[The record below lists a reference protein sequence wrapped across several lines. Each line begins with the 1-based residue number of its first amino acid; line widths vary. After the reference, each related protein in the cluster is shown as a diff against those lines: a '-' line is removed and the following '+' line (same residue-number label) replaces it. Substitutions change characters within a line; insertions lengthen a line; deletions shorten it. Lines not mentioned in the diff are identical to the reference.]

1 MFWLESKGKSVNP
14 LTYYKCIYIASQLT
28 QPRLNSTIWW
38 RNFHLLEILH
48 ISTSFA
54 FSKPP
59 HSSQL
64 RALQCD
70 TSVVCASLRVHLRIH
85 LSCMSSA
92 FRKPLHTF
100 QSWYLSFVTS
110 AFISVV
116 WALHSVNLSCARF
129 NDTSVVCASLRV
141 HSVPT
146 TGHRPGIC
154 HQQFM
159 YVSFW

>member
-28 QPRLNSTIWW
+28 QPRLNSTIGW

-85 LSCMSSA
+85 LSCMSFAFGKPQLSA
-92 FRKPLHTF
+92 FQWHFSCMCFTKSSLCSYYWPQT
-100 QSWYLSFVTS
+100 WYLSSTVHVCIILINFKWQIVIYTFS
-110 AFISVV
+110 SGKCQ
-116 WALHSVNLSCARF
+116 VNVRK
-129 NDTSVVCASLRV
+129 
-141 HSVPT
+141 
-146 TGHRPGIC
+146 
-154 HQQFM
+154 
-159 YVSFW
+159 